1 LTDARR
7 SICYLSGVTKPTILL
22 AGSLAAAAILVSG
35 LSSSATAARSGP
47 SACATQVFENGL
59 DVVFGHAKTQAAANV
74 ITARAQRAGFK
85 DAKTVQ
91 ESCNVWKAVLRGLDS
106 FQTAV
111 GVQSEAR
118 RARLSPTVE
127 CVAADEIGQIQAVFG
142 TRSTAG
148 ELDDVIARARSF
160 GYVGLK
166 TKRAPCGGYQAY
178 VAGFRDRP
186 QADDFAQTAR
196 QRTGLPVAIVV
207 A

>member
-1 LTDARR
+1 M
-7 SICYLSGVTKPTILL
+7 TKRTILL
-22 AGSLAAAAILVSG
+22 VGSLAAAAVILVSG
-35 LSSSATAARSGP
+35 VSSSATAARTAR
-47 SACATQVFENGL
+47 SACATQVFQNGL
-59 DVVFGHAKTQAAANV
+59 DVVFGRARTQAAANV
-74 ITARAQRAGFK
+74 ITGRAQRAGFK

-91 ESCNVWKAVLRGLDS
+91 ETCNVWKAVLRGLDS

-111 GVQSEAR
+111 ALQTEAR

-127 CVAADEIGQIQAVFG
+127 CVTADEIGQIQAVFG
-142 TRSTAG
+142 TRPTAG
-148 ELDDVIARARSF
+148 DLGDVIDRARSF

-178 VAGFRDRP
+178 VSGFRDRA

-196 QRTGLPVAIVV
+196 QRTGLPVAIIV